1 MLPTDAP
8 TYVCTYLYSL
18 PTEEAHALP
27 TSSCTDHLLQY
38 DSACTNKADRSN
50 QWSHYSRPNEIKNQS
65 HATSVGWFEGCSQET
80 LLGSCCLRKKLG
92 RTQWEFFYPITVSVM
107 ILWYAL
113 AHVLQLFRC
122 FGDYTATFISECTVS
137 DQFQCCPLH
146 TLWALN
152 SILNMVPNTGC
163 PDKRV
168 GGLYGYILQWCKLHL
183 SEDALTYVSCSRT
196 ITSTQYNCIV

>member
-50 QWSHYSRPNEIKNQS
+50 QWSYYSRPNEIKNQS

-80 LLGSCCLRKKLG
+80 LYGQLLFTQEAGKDSMGILLPNYSFSHDPLV
-92 RTQWEFFYPITVSVM
+92 RTSPRFTVIQMFRWLYSHLHQWMY
-107 ILWYAL
+107 
-113 AHVLQLFRC
+113 
-122 FGDYTATFISECTVS
+122 SEWP
-137 DQFQCCPLH
+137 FQCCPLH

-163 PDKRV
+163 PNNWQLE
-168 GGLYGYILQWCKLHL
+168 GFMAIFY
-183 SEDALTYVSCSRT
+183 SDANF
-196 ITSTQYNCIV
+196 TSVKMP